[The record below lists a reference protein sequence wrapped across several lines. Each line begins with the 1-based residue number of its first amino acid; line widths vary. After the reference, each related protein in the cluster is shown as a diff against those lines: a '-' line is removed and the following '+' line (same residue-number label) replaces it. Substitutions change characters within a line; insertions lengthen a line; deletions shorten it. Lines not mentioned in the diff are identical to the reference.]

1 MRTMILRTLIAAT
14 LIAGCLWMTLTP
26 ISGTAHAD
34 IVDFEELDRYSV
46 GSNNLYY
53 KGDQG
58 SGFFNSDGWTSRGVH
73 FSNYY
78 LNDPTWGPY
87 WGGSSYSKVNNSTT
101 GGYEN
106 QFAARPG
113 LGSNGS
119 SQYAIFSNGSINGVE
134 GEVVIT
140 FGAQANVKSFD
151 ISNTSYAYYSM
162 KNGDSWAKKFG
173 GDSGND
179 ADFFKLSIHG
189 YRGGTV
195 TGTVDFFLAD
205 FRSADNSQDYIV
217 SDWTNVGLTSL
228 GTVDSLKFSLQSSD
242 TSTFGGFVYI
252 NTPAYFAMDG
262 LQFSSVPEPGTIALL
277 ASVAAV
283 GVLRK
288 RFKKKSTL
296 RVEEASA

>member
-1 MRTMILRTLIAAT
+1 MQSMNLRTLINAT
-14 LIAGCLWMTLTP
+14 LLAGCLWMTLTFL
-26 ISGTAHAD
+26 SGTARAD
-34 IVDFEELDRYSV
+34 IVDFEELNVYSV
-46 GSNNLYY
+46 GSGSLYS
-53 KGDQG
+53 KGDKG
-58 SGFFNSDGWTSRGVH
+58 NGDFNSDGWTSRGVH

-78 LNDPTWGPY
+78 ENDLTWGPY
-87 WGGSSYSKVNNSTT
+87 WGGSAYSKVNNSTT

-228 GTVDSLKFSLQSSD
+228 GTVDSLKFSLHSSD

-277 ASVAAV
+277 ASVAAA

-296 RVEEASA
+296 KVEEASA